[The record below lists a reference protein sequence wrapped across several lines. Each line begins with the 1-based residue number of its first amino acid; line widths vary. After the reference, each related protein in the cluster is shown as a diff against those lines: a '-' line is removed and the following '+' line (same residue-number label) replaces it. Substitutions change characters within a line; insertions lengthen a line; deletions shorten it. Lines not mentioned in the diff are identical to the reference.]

1 VRKAVV
7 LLTLMAAA
15 AFSWASEVL
24 LAQEGTTLVPE
35 QTTTP
40 ERTLSG
46 TRLGEPGSY
55 EYPGNV

>member
-1 VRKAVV
+1 L

-15 AFSWASEVL
+15 AFSFASEVL